1 MWAEEVE
8 PPMDLGEVA
17 LIDEIEQLPPPS
29 VQKPPPPPPPPPPP
43 KLEIV
48 EDDEVIEEEP
58 EIIDTE
64 ADEEVEVDIPD
75 DINLDDFD
83 DEGEE
88 EVEVVIEE
96 EEPEEP
102 EIFSIVEQMPE
113 FPGGQAKMFKF
124 ISKNIKYPAMA
135 RENGIS
141 GTVFV
146 MFVVNEDGA
155 ISDVQVRRG
164 IGGGCDEEALRVVKK
179 MPKWNAGKQRG
190 KPVKVSFTLPIK
202 FKLE

>member
-1 MWAEEVE
+1 
-8 PPMDLGEVA
+8 
-17 LIDEIEQLPPPS
+17 
-29 VQKPPPPPPPPPPP
+29 
-43 KLEIV
+43 
-48 EDDEVIEEEP
+48 
-58 EIIDTE
+58 
-64 ADEEVEVDIPD
+64 
-75 DINLDDFD
+75 
-83 DEGEE
+83 
-88 EVEVVIEE
+88 
-96 EEPEEP
+96 
-102 EIFSIVEQMPE
+102 
-113 FPGGQAKMFKF
+113 
-124 ISKNIKYPAMA
+124 MA